1 MHSLTNNTAQIKG
14 GLIFEQSATMA
25 TMETTQGALKGAK
38 VMGGMRKAANEQR
51 IVRDRQRRRIQR
63 LNNSG
68 QHQGNNDIDKW
79 DTGRI
84 VEAWG
89 NNMPTDTEL
98 CRLVYNNCNGISSM
112 HNFAKCHEIGD
123 SANEINASI
132 LGLLETCV
140 DWSISE
146 AKNTCKRILTNHFGA
161 IKTNQSS
168 SNRTFG
174 STYLP
179 GGTLTTVRGK
189 WAGRTSAEGND
200 DGMGRWSEVKIIGT
214 NNRAVRVITAYRVC
228 ASQSVEN
235 STGVKTAF
243 MQQWHFLKAK
253 NITNPDPR
261 KQFLFDLQAR
271 SDNKNESLVN
281 SRGSLSKWVQALGLV
296 DVIAQ
301 RHGTDNKPETYS
313 RGSERIDHIFMTPLI
328 AEYVARTGILGYN
341 ELTMSDHRPFYA
353 DIDMA
358 AFLGGE
364 PSSLENGA
372 ARGIT
377 SNDPRAVKVYCE
389 KLTKCMEETPLEE
402 DLGKLLK
409 SIEENAGVMNERMSM
424 EADRLEEKF
433 SAMKEASEHA
443 CRKIKSYQWS
453 PKLRDARKRL
463 RY

>member
-1 MHSLTNNTAQIKG
+1 MHSLINNTARIKG
-14 GLIFEQSATMA
+14 GLIFEQSATS
-25 TMETTQGALKGAK
+25 TIMETKQSVLKGAK

-68 QHQGNNDIDKW
+68 QHQGNNETDKW

-89 NNMPTDTEL
+89 DDMPMDTEL
-98 CRLVYNNCNGISSM
+98 CRLVYNNCNGISSV

-132 LGLLETCV
+132 LGLSETCV

-235 STGVKTAF
+235 SIIHAAVAF
-243 MQQWHFLKAK
+243 SQ
-253 NITNPDPR
+253 
-261 KQFLFDLQAR
+261 
-271 SDNKNESLVN
+271 
-281 SRGSLSKWVQALGLV
+281 SK
-296 DVIAQ
+296 
-301 RHGTDNKPETYS
+301 
-313 RGSERIDHIFMTPLI
+313 
-328 AEYVARTGILGYN
+328 
-341 ELTMSDHRPFYA
+341 
-353 DIDMA
+353 
-358 AFLGGE
+358 
-364 PSSLENGA
+364 
-372 ARGIT
+372 
-377 SNDPRAVKVYCE
+377 
-389 KLTKCMEETPLEE
+389 
-402 DLGKLLK
+402 
-409 SIEENAGVMNERMSM
+409 
-424 EADRLEEKF
+424 
-433 SAMKEASEHA
+433 EHH
-443 CRKIKSYQWS
+443 
-453 PKLRDARKRL
+453 
-463 RY
+463 